1 MERRG
6 RPGVGLGSVLKQLLF
21 AFLDF
26 SLPLEKPELV
36 SGLSHSL
43 LNLRVQKDGRSLRR
57 SRLQQQEVLKL
68 LLKVLLL
75 LL

>member
-6 RPGVGLGSVLKQLLF
+6 RPGVGLGGVLKQLLF

-26 SLPLEKPELV
+26 SLPLEEPELV
-36 SGLSHSL
+36 GGLSHSL
-43 LNLRVQKDGRSLRR
+43 LNLRVQKHGRSLRR
-57 SRLQQQEVLKL
+57 SRLQQKEVLKL

>member
-6 RPGVGLGSVLKQLLF
+6 RPGVGLGRVLKQLLF

-26 SLPLEKPELV
+26 SLPLEESELV

-43 LNLRVQKDGRSLRR
+43 LNLRVQKHGRSLRR

>member
-6 RPGVGLGSVLKQLLF
+6 RPGVGLGRVLKQLLF
-21 AFLDF
+21 VFLDF
-26 SLPLEKPELV
+26 SLPLEEPELV

-43 LNLRVQKDGRSLRR
+43 LNLRVQKHSRSLRR